1 MGAIEGDT
9 SRQIT
14 QSWSNSTICKV
25 LDITGLVPLY
35 LIFWPDQKA
44 IEVDVSPTECITVI
58 RGQKLRTRKLWS
70 EQRLGI
76 SGAWIVV
83 GINVCRMIS
92 AVFDVQPRAII
103 LPINLML
110 QTIGILGQQLHLPEG
125 ILQNIITLLND
136 SDTSIRSTAIDIL
149 GQQPNLPDT
158 ALQHIITSLSNPQD
172 PYLRKAAIH
181 ALGNL
186 LA

>member
-1 MGAIEGDT
+1 MREQILEAIVARLEDPDT
-9 SRQIT
+9 SIRSAAVGILKRQPRLT
-14 QSWSNSTICKV
+14 DKV
-25 LDITGLVPLY
+25 LLSIVAFLNNQDT
-35 LIFWPDQKA
+35 
-44 IEVDVSPTECITVI
+44 SI
-58 RGQKLRTRKLWS
+58 R
-70 EQRLGI
+70 
-76 SGAWIVV
+76 
-83 GINVCRMIS
+83 S
-92 AVFDVQPRAII
+92 AA
-103 LPINLML
+103 
-110 QTIGILGQQLHLPEG
+110 IGILGQQLHLPEG

-186 LA
+186 LAEGNATVERATPNLSEYSSSRREGESQTK